1 MMNGCPRAP
10 PPGLRPASADVPMK
24 VVLFCGGRGLRLR
37 EHSEVIPKPMVQI
50 GYRPILWHVMRYYAH
65 FGFRDFILC
74 LGYRADAIKDYFLH
88 YSEAVSNDFVLSEGG
103 RRIELLGSDIEDWRI
118 TFADTGLDTTI
129 GERLRRVRHL
139 LEGEDMFL
147 ANYGDTLTDAPLD
160 RLVERFRGSDAVAS
174 FLAIPPSNYP
184 FRVLR
189 TGDDDRVRVLLPA
202 GEADLW
208 INGGYFML
216 RREIFEVLQP
226 GDELVEAPFARL
238 IATGRLDAERY
249 AGFWAPVD
257 TLRDLEQLEALA
269 AWGSAPWTPWI
280 RSDQSLPD
288 RCPPTSSRS
297 GAPRWAR

>member
-1 MMNGCPRAP
+1 
-10 PPGLRPASADVPMK
+10 MK

-37 EHSEVIPKPMVQI
+37 EHSEVIPKPMVEI

-65 FGFRDFILC
+65 YGHRDFILC

-139 LEGEDMFL
+139 LAGEEMFL

-160 RLVERFRGSDAVAS
+160 RLVERFRADTATAS
-174 FLAIPPSNYP
+174 FLSVQPAVYP

-189 TGDDDRVRVLLPA
+189 VGADDRVEALLRT
-202 GEADLW
+202 GDSDLW
-208 INGGYFML
+208 INGGYFTL
-216 RREIFEVLQP
+216 RQAIFDVIEP
-226 GDELVEAPFARL
+226 GDELVDAPFARL
-238 IATGRLDAERY
+238 IAKGQLHAERY
-249 AGFWAPVD
+249 RGFWHPLD
-257 TLRDLEQLEALA
+257 TLRDLEHLEGLA
-269 AWGSAPWTPWI
+269 AGGRPPWAPWVADEPGGP
-280 RSDQSLPD
+280 R
-288 RCPPTSSRS
+288 PTESK
-297 GAPRWAR
+297 AKATT